1 MRPRLGWAVVASVLV
16 LAACGGGDD
25 GEPATAT
32 DRLAAGEEAYQANCA
47 LCHGEDL
54 RGTEQGPPF
63 LSAIYLADHHPDA
76 SFVAAVEE
84 GVQPH
89 HWTFGPMPAIPSLG
103 RDEIEAI
110 TAYVRSVQR
119 EEGVE

>member
-1 MRPRLGWAVVASVLV
+1 MRARTGWAVVASVLV

-25 GEPATAT
+25 GEPATAAE
-32 DRLAAGEEAYQANCA
+32 RLAAGEKGYRANCA

-54 RGTEQGPPF
+54 RGTEQGPSF
-63 LSAIYLADHHPDA
+63 LSAIYLPDHHPDA
-76 SFVAAVEE
+76 SFVAAVEK

-103 RDEIEAI
+103 RDDIEAI
-110 TAYVRSVQR
+110 TLYIRSVQR